1 MPSCAELDSYVAW
14 RSHHYDEFVEG
25 ALPCEP
31 CPIDHRCTQS
41 GRHLAAVSA
50 APRSFGIVRFFTA
63 QATVDRRRIA
73 SDRLLAWLDGFEPR
87 TRVDAAPML
96 LLAKYAIR
104 EFVEA
109 RQRAA
114 CMRCPDCTVLAAE
127 PRVRQL
133 TPVCMACREGPCGC
147 RSVLDSW
154 IPWVRLLGRMQGR
167 VRVCTEEL
175 AALEDGSGLTEITR
189 QLVCD
194 TRTGAHAHAD
204 AAAVGRCG

>member
-1 MPSCAELDSYVAW
+1 MSFARSALPSCAELDSYVAW

-50 APRSFGIVRFFTA
+50 APRSFGIARFFAA

-73 SDRLLAWLDGFEPR
+73 SHRLLAWLDGFEPR

-114 CMRCPDCTVLAAE
+114 CMRCTQRCARHAGNWCCMPFRIGFMDTVCDSLAACRDE
-127 PRVRQL
+127 CACALKSSQRWR
-133 TPVCMACREGPCGC
+133 MA
-147 RSVLDSW
+147 
-154 IPWVRLLGRMQGR
+154 
-167 VRVCTEEL
+167 L
-175 AALEDGSGLTEITR
+175 A
-189 QLVCD
+189 
-194 TRTGAHAHAD
+194 
-204 AAAVGRCG
+204 